1 MDIIFVG
8 IAKLMKQALM
18 TFGLKIIFAEY
29 WAMIYI
35 YRPGARCHRVFEKK
49 STFSC
54 NAKSGAWKR
63 KALPLFFR
71 KKKEDFQLKH
81 EQEC

>member
-1 MDIIFVG
+1 M
-8 IAKLMKQALM
+8 
-18 TFGLKIIFAEY
+18 
-29 WAMIYI
+29 YI
-35 YRPGARCHRVFEKK
+35 YKSTSGHRAGLIHIRPGARCHRVFEKK